1 MNKKEAENEMKKLRE
16 EINHHN
22 YKYYVENNP
31 VISDYEFDHLLKK
44 LEKLESK
51 FPELITSDSPTQRV
65 GGEPLDSFTTVEHE
79 SAMLSL
85 ANTYNSDELKEF
97 DERVKKNVGEVEYV
111 VEPKI
116 DGIGVA
122 LLYENGILARGATR
136 GDGRRGDDITSNLK
150 TIHSIPLHLMGNELR
165 DVEVR
170 GEVYMPLKGFKKLNR
185 LQEKKG
191 ETVFANPRNAAAGS
205 VRQLDPKIV
214 DSRPLDTFVYFIS
227 HSNRGFHTHEKSMD
241 ALKKAGFRVNPLI
254 KKVGNVEE
262 ILKYCSDLERKRD
275 YLDYEIDGVVIKVNS
290 LAKQKQLGET
300 SKHPR
305 WAISYKFAAKQSTT
319 RLNDIDIQ
327 VGRTGVLTPVAIL
340 EPVKVGGVTVS
351 RATLHN
357 FDELKRKDIRINDW
371 VLVERSGDVIPQVV
385 KSIREKRTG
394 KEKQKNI
401 PKRCP
406 VCNTE
411 VIRKEGEVA
420 VRCPNKYCPAR
431 LKWRVKYYASRDAMD
446 IDHLGESTIDKL
458 LEKELID
465 NVADLYFLTKEDILS
480 IEGFKDKSAQNLID
494 SIEKSKKQD
503 LSRLIYGLGI
513 RHVGKYAAQLLASQ
527 YQSIDELAKAPIEE
541 LEEIDGLGN
550 KTAEAIGTFFATE
563 ENANL
568 ITRLKD
574 IGVRTKE
581 SKKEKMPLQNKKF
594 VFTGGLS
601 NISRPD
607 ASDLVKQMGGIVSS
621 SVGKNIDYVVVGE
634 KPGSKYKKAEKLG
647 LNIIN
652 EEEFMS
658 LVNRGE

>member
-1 MNKKEAENEMKKLRE
+1 
-16 EINHHN
+16 
-22 YKYYVENNP
+22 
-31 VISDYEFDHLLKK
+31 
-44 LEKLESK
+44 
-51 FPELITSDSPTQRV
+51 
-65 GGEPLDSFTTVEHE
+65 
-79 SAMLSL
+79 
-85 ANTYNSDELKEF
+85 
-97 DERVKKNVGEVEYV
+97 
-111 VEPKI
+111 
-116 DGIGVA
+116 
-122 LLYENGILARGATR
+122 
-136 GDGRRGDDITSNLK
+136 
-150 TIHSIPLHLMGNELR
+150 
-165 DVEVR
+165 
-170 GEVYMPLKGFKKLNR
+170 
-185 LQEKKG
+185 
-191 ETVFANPRNAAAGS
+191 
-205 VRQLDPKIV
+205 
-214 DSRPLDTFVYFIS
+214 
-227 HSNRGFHTHEKSMD
+227 
-241 ALKKAGFRVNPLI
+241 
-254 KKVGNVEE
+254 
-262 ILKYCSDLERKRD
+262 
-275 YLDYEIDGVVIKVNS
+275 
-290 LAKQKQLGET
+290 
-300 SKHPR
+300 
-305 WAISYKFAAKQSTT
+305 
-319 RLNDIDIQ
+319 
-327 VGRTGVLTPVAIL
+327 
-340 EPVKVGGVTVS
+340 
-351 RATLHN
+351 
-357 FDELKRKDIRINDW
+357 
-371 VLVERSGDVIPQVV
+371 
-385 KSIREKRTG
+385 
-394 KEKQKNI
+394 
-401 PKRCP
+401 
-406 VCNTE
+406 
-411 VIRKEGEVA
+411 
-420 VRCPNKYCPAR
+420 
-431 LKWRVKYYASRDAMD
+431 MD

-652 EEEFMS
+652 EEEFMR
-658 LVNRGE
+658 LVNRGK

>member
-1 MNKKEAENEMKKLRE
+1 MNKKEAEKEMEKLRE

-22 YKYYVENNP
+22 YKYYVESNP

-65 GGEPLDSFTTVEHE
+65 GGEPLDSFTTVEHK

-116 DGIGVA
+116 DGVGVA
-122 LLYENGILARGATR
+122 LLYENGILIRGATR
-136 GDGRRGDDITSNLK
+136 GDGRKGDDITSNLK
-150 TIHSIPLHLMGNELR
+150 TIHSIPLHLMGNELTN
-165 DVEVR
+165 VEVR
-170 GEVYMPLKGFKKLNR
+170 GEVYMSLKGFKKLNQS
-185 LQEKKG
+185 QEKKG

-205 VRQLDPKIV
+205 VRQLDPKIAE
-214 DSRPLDTFVYFIS
+214 SRPLDIFVYFIS
-227 HSNRGFHTHEKSMD
+227 HSNKEFHTHEKSID
-241 ALKKAGFRVNPLI
+241 TLKKAGFRVNPLI
-254 KKVGNVEE
+254 KRVGDIEKV
-262 ILKYCSDLERKRD
+262 LKYCSDLEKKRD
-275 YLDYEIDGVVIKVNS
+275 SLNYEIDGAVIKVNS

-327 VGRTGVLTPVAIL
+327 VGRTGTLTPVAIL

-385 KSIREKRTG
+385 KSIKEKRTG

-401 PKRCP
+401 PERCP
-406 VCNTE
+406 VCDTE

-420 VRCPNKYCPAR
+420 VRCQNKYCPAR

-458 LEKELID
+458 LEKRLIE

-541 LEEIDGLGN
+541 LEEIDGLGD

-568 ITRLKD
+568 ITRLRN
-574 IGVRTKE
+574 IGVRTKRGE
-581 SKKEKMPLQNKKF
+581 KKKMPLQNKKF

-621 SVGKNIDYVVVGE
+621 SVGKNIDYVVVGN

-652 EEEFMS
+652 EEEFIG
-658 LVNRGE
+658 LVNRRK